1 MKPQKLP
8 QKPAQKEK
16 KKSLMG
22 WFTSREEPDKDYVP
36 DLKSQWA
43 NMGQAERVKFVL
55 GAILGAVIFIAAMVL
70 VYLILAAIVGWLG
83 FG

>member
-1 MKPQKLP
+1 MKPQKTP

-16 KKSLMG
+16 KKSIMG

-43 NMGQAERVKFVL
+43 NMEHADRVKFVV
-55 GAILGAVIFIAAMVL
+55 GAIFGAVVFIAALVL
-70 VYLILAAIVGWLG
+70 VYFILAAIVGWLG
-83 FG
+83 LG